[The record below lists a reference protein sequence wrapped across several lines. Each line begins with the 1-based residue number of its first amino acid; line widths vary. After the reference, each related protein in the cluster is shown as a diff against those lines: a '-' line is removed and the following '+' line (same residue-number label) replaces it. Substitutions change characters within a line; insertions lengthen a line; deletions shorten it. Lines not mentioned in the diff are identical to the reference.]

1 MTQKWFVYVYEEKDD
16 ILQNEFTQGI
26 SFEFDDAQK
35 AAQFASDMVTIHSKA
50 VVFFTDMDS

>member
-1 MTQKWFVYVYEEKDD
+1 MYVYEEKDD

-35 AAQFASDMVTIHSKA
+35 AAQFASEMVTIHSKA
-50 VVFFTDMDS
+50 VVFFADMDS